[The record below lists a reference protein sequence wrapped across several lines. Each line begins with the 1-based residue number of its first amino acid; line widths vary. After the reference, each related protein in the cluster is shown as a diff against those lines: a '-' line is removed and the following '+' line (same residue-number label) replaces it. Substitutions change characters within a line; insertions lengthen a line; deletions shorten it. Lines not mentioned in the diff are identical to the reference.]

1 MAPRVKPGMPPDPI
15 TIRPIRD
22 SDLDAVVALDAR
34 TTGEFKA
41 DYWRAAFD
49 RYVATTDQAC
59 AFAAVQGGAD
69 LVGYV
74 MGEVRSWEFGSPPCG
89 WVFAVNVAPVCREAG
104 IGTELFAAAHA
115 VFLKAGVKSI
125 RTMVAR
131 DATLL
136 MSFFRAQ
143 GMAAGPFVELEL
155 QIY

>member
-22 SDLDAVVALDAR
+22 SDLAAVVALDAR
-34 TTGEFKA
+34 TTGESKA

-59 AFAAVQGGAD
+59 AFAAVRGVEV
-69 LVGYV
+69 VGYV

-104 IGTELFAAAHA
+104 IGTELFAAADA
-115 VFLKAGVKSI
+115 AFRKAGVKSI

-143 GMAAGPFVELEL
+143 GMTAGPFVELEL
-155 QIY
+155 PID